1 MKIFLKLFAVIIFIS
16 TVLSSCTD
24 STTYADE
31 LNDEKLLIADYIK
44 RHKLQVVTTFPK
56 DNEWTKEVNNEVLDV
71 YYLSKTGLYFHLTN
85 KGDFGAKKDSVE
97 TNDLVIPRYIKYT
110 LDQNADTTYNWTT
123 LDEPFTSNFNFND
136 LTQACQGW
144 HEAVSY
150 MKWNN
155 SEAKII
161 VKSKLDFGVDV
172 RPATPYCYDM
182 KIKFQK

>member
-1 MKIFLKLFAVIIFIS
+1 MKIFLKLFTVIIFIS
-16 TVLSSCTD
+16 TILSSCTD

-31 LNDEKLLIADYIK
+31 LSAEKLLIADYIK
-44 RHKLQVVTTFPK
+44 RQNIKVVSTLPTVYPWP
-56 DNEWTKEVNNEVLDV
+56 DNV
-71 YYLSKTGLYFHLTN
+71 YFLSKTGLYFRLTN
-85 KGDFGAKKDSVE
+85 KGDFGANKDSVE
-97 TNDLVIPRYIKYT
+97 NNDLVIPRYIKYT
-110 LDQNADTTYNWTT
+110 LGVKSDTTFNMTT

-161 VKSKLDFGVDV
+161 VKSKLDFGVDA

>member
-1 MKIFLKLFAVIIFIS
+1 MKIFLKFFTVIIFIS
-16 TVLSSCTD
+16 TILSSCTD

-31 LNDEKLLIADYIK
+31 LNAEKLLIADYIK
-44 RHKLQVVTTFPK
+44 RQNIKVVSTLPTVNPWP
-56 DNEWTKEVNNEVLDV
+56 DNV
-71 YYLSKTGLYFHLTN
+71 YFLSKTGLYFRLTN
-85 KGDFGAKKDSVE
+85 KGDFGANKDSVE

-110 LDQNADTTYNWTT
+110 LGVKSDTTFNWTT

-161 VKSKLDFGVDV
+161 VKSKLDFGVDA

>member
-1 MKIFLKLFAVIIFIS
+1 MKIFLKLFTVIIFIS
-16 TVLSSCTD
+16 TILSSCTD

-31 LNDEKLLIADYIK
+31 LSAEKLLIADYIK
-44 RHKLQVVTTFPK
+44 RQNIKVVSTLPTVYPWP
-56 DNEWTKEVNNEVLDV
+56 DNV
-71 YYLSKTGLYFHLTN
+71 YFLSKTGLYFRLTN
-85 KGDFGAKKDSVE
+85 KGDFGANKDSVE
-97 TNDLVIPRYIKYT
+97 NNDLVIPRYIKYT
-110 LDQNADTTYNWTT
+110 LGVKSDTTFNMTT

-136 LTQACQGW
+136 LTQACPGW

-161 VKSKLDFGVDV
+161 VKSKLDFGVDA

>member
-1 MKIFLKLFAVIIFIS
+1 MKLFLKLFAVTIFIS
-16 TVLSSCTD
+16 IILSSCTD

-31 LNDEKLLIADYIK
+31 LSAEKLLIADYIK
-44 RHKLQVVTTFPK
+44 RHNIKVVSTLPTINPWP
-56 DNEWTKEVNNEVLDV
+56 DNV
-71 YYLSKTGLYFHLTN
+71 YFLSKTGLYFRLTN
-85 KGDFGAKKDSVE
+85 KGDFGANKDSVE
-97 TNDLVIPRYIKYT
+97 NNDLVIPRYIKYT
-110 LDQNADTTYNWTT
+110 LGVKSDTTFNMTT
-123 LDEPFTSNFNFND
+123 LDTPFTSNFNFND
-136 LTQACQGW
+136 LTQACSGW

-161 VKSKLDFGVDV
+161 VKSKLDFGVDA